1 MESSEL
7 FAASIKMIS
16 ALALVLGAVV
26 VVMYV
31 LKKTVN
37 RGGATPGG
45 ADIIRV
51 RAVRYLG
58 GKNSI
63 ALVDVAGTMI
73 VVGLSPQGMTTLA
86 QIDDPGTL
94 DRPAGERTIEKGG
107 RGGGFARH
115 LSEYVSRFRVPGT
128 FLEKNSENH
137 G

>member
-26 VVMYV
+26 IVMYV

-37 RGGATPGG
+37 RGGTTSRG

-94 DRPAGERTIEKGG
+94 DSPTGERTTEKGG

-115 LSEYVSRFRVPGT
+115 LAEYASRFRVSGT
-128 FLEKNSENH
+128 FLEKNSENR